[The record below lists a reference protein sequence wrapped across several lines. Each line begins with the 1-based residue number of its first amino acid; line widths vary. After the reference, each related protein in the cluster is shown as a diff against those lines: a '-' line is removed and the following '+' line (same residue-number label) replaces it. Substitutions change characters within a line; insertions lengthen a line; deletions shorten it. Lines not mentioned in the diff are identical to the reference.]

1 MSWVTNAI
9 LHYERWYS
17 PDFLEK
23 VNTFFEGQVKGFVS
37 VEDEQLPRHW
47 YGGGK
52 YLECELAIGAFNHL
66 DVEGL
71 VRHLCSLIG
80 PYNAE
85 DYLRD
90 YEELQLIVLEQ
101 EQRRFRI
108 INITDE
114 LAKYAPKPE
123 DDLLPD

>member
-1 MSWVTNAI
+1 MQSCITSGGI
-9 LHYERWYS
+9 S

-80 PYNAE
+80 PIRCGGLSAG
-85 DYLRD
+85 
-90 YEELQLIVLEQ
+90 V
-101 EQRRFRI
+101 
-108 INITDE
+108 
-114 LAKYAPKPE
+114 
-123 DDLLPD
+123 